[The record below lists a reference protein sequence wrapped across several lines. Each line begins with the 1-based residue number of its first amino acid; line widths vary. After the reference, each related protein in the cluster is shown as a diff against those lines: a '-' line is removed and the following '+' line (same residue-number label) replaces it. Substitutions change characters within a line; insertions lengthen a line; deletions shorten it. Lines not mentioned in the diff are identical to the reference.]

1 MLVAS
6 LKYPYHPK
14 KIFTVFELRSYNQ
27 LIPMAI
33 MEDKKYHSITQVYE
47 TLLLAPNT
55 VRKWEKTCELLK
67 PSAIGYLAIRYIEPR
82 TFTYFRI
89 SW

>member
-67 PSAIGYLAIRYIEPR
+67 PSRHRVSGNKIYRAQDIYIL
-82 TFTYFRI
+82 
-89 SW
+89 